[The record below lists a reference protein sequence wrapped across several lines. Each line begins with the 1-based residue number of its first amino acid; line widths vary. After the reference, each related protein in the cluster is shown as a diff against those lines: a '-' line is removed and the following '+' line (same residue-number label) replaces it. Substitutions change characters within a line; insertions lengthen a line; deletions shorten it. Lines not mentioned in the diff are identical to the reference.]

1 MTTMTTM
8 TTITARSTPPGFAL
22 GEFIGN
28 ILKYATLIVASL
40 VVIIPLLAILFGS
53 LQTYEEFNRPGFPI
67 PGNFLYLDNY
77 ATALTNTQHGGLAGL
92 FAVGGMGRAFLM
104 TGVILVP
111 SCIGTI
117 LIGTM
122 TAYVLSRFKSRF
134 TAVVQSLFLLS
145 ALIPAISTQVAT
157 FQIINF
163 LGVYNTALA
172 PIILYMGTDVISLR
186 IFLQFANNIPFDI
199 DEAALIDGTSFFG
212 VYWRVLLP
220 LLRPAIATVVI
231 LKVIAIYNDFYTP
244 FLYMPDKS
252 LGTVSTSL
260 FRFIGP
266 YSAHYEVVCA
276 GVIIITIPTLI
287 LFLLLQNQIYNG
299 FSGAVK

>member
-1 MTTMTTM
+1 MMVNVKNFTPGSV
-8 TTITARSTPPGFAL
+8 AGST
-22 GEFIGN
+22 
-28 ILKYATLIVASL
+28 LKYGSLIVASL
-40 VVIIPLLAILFGS
+40 LVVVPLLAIFLGS
-53 LQTYEEFNRPGFPI
+53 LQTYTEFNQPGFRL
-67 PGNFLYLDNY
+67 PGNFFNFQNYL
-77 ATALTNTQHGGLAGL
+77 TALTNTQGGTVGNL
-92 FAVGGMGRAFLM
+92 FAAGGMGRAFLM
-104 TGVILVP
+104 TGILLVP
-111 SCIGTI
+111 SCVGTI

-134 TAVVQSLFLLS
+134 TGLVQTLFLLA

-163 LGVYNTALA
+163 LGVFNTPFA
-172 PIILYMGTDVISLR
+172 PIILYLGTDVISLR
-186 IFLQFANNIPFDI
+186 IFLQFANSIPFEI
-199 DEAALIDGTSFFG
+199 DEAALIDGSSFFG
-212 VYWRVLLP
+212 VYWRIMLP

-231 LKVIAIYNDFYTP
+231 LKVISIYNDFYTS

-276 GVIIITIPTLI
+276 GVIIITLPTLI
-287 LFLLLQNQIYNG
+287 LFLVLQQQIYNG

>member
-1 MTTMTTM
+1 MIATPRFAPTPGRV
-8 TTITARSTPPGFAL
+8 IGST
-22 GEFIGN
+22 
-28 ILKYATLIVASL
+28 LKYATLIVASAL
-40 VVIIPLLAILFGS
+40 VIVPLLAIFLGS
-53 LQTYEEFNRPGFPI
+53 FETYQEFNRPGFPL
-67 PGNFLYLDNY
+67 PGNFLNLDNY
-77 ATALTNTQHGGLAGL
+77 ATALTNTQHAGLSGL

-104 TGVILVP
+104 TGLVLVP

-134 TAVVQSLFLLS
+134 TGIVQSLFLLS

-172 PIILYMGTDVISLR
+172 PIILYLGTDVISLR

-199 DEAALIDGTSFFG
+199 DEAALIDGSSFFG
-212 VYWRVLLP
+212 VYWRVMLP

-276 GVIIITIPTLI
+276 GVIIITLPTLI
-287 LFLLLQNQIYNG
+287 LFILLQQQIYNG

>member
-1 MTTMTTM
+1 MNIGIEKFTLGRVTG
-8 TTITARSTPPGFAL
+8 ST
-22 GEFIGN
+22 
-28 ILKYATLIVASL
+28 LKYASLIIASI
-40 VVIIPLLAILFGS
+40 VVIVPLLAILLGS
-53 LQTYEEFNRPGFPI
+53 FENYEEFNRPGFPL
-67 PGNFLYLDNY
+67 PGNFLNFQNY
-77 ATALTNTQHGGLAGL
+77 ITALTNTQNGGLAGI
-92 FAVGGMGRAFLM
+92 FAVGGMGRAFIM
-104 TGVILVP
+104 TGILLVP

-122 TAYVLSRFKSRF
+122 TAYVLSRFKSRL
-134 TAVVQSLFLLS
+134 TGLVQSLFLLA

-163 LGVYNTALA
+163 LGVFNTPFA
-172 PIILYMGTDVISLR
+172 PIVLYLGTDVISLR

-199 DEAALIDGTSFFG
+199 DEAALMDGASFFG
-212 VYWRVLLP
+212 VYWRVMLP

-231 LKVIAIYNDFYTP
+231 LKIIAIYNDFYTP
-244 FLYMPDKS
+244 FLYMPDRE

-276 GVIIITIPTLI
+276 GVIIITVPTLI
-287 LFLLLQNQIYNG
+287 LFLVLQQHIYNG

>member
-1 MTTMTTM
+1 M
-8 TTITARSTPPGFAL
+8 
-22 GEFIGN
+22 IG
-28 ILKYATLIVASL
+28 IQKQFSFGSVAGSMLKYTSLIVACL
-40 VVIIPLLAILFGS
+40 VVIVPLLAIFLGS
-53 LQTYEEFNRPGFPI
+53 FETYQEFNRPGFPL
-67 PGNFLYLDNY
+67 PSNFFNFQNY
-77 ATALTNTQHGGLAGL
+77 ATALTNTQSGSFTGL

-104 TGVILVP
+104 TGVLLVP
-111 SCIGTI
+111 ACIGTI

-122 TAYVLSRFKSRF
+122 TAYVLSRFRSRF
-134 TAVVQSLFLLS
+134 TVLVQGLFLLS
-145 ALIPAISTQVAT
+145 ALIPSISTQVAT

-163 LGVYNTALA
+163 LGVYNTPLA
-172 PIILYMGTDVISLR
+172 PIILYLGTDVISLR

-199 DEAALIDGTSFFG
+199 DEAALIDGASFFG
-212 VYWRVLLP
+212 VFWRVMLP

-244 FLYMPDKS
+244 FLYMPDKG

-287 LFLLLQNQIYNG
+287 LFLALQRQIYNG